1 MMHLLKK
8 ISAFTLNLSINM
20 EPIYGIILAY
30 FIFGESEKMTSGF
43 YVGGALILLS
53 VVLHPFLKKK

>member
-1 MMHLLKK
+1 
-8 ISAFTLNLSINM
+8 M
-20 EPIYGIILAY
+20 EPIYGIIMAY

-43 YVGGALILLS
+43 YIGGALILLS